1 MSTVAHGGEHVR
13 LAGQDRY
20 GTAAA
25 VSRDAFPNGSVP
37 VVHVVN
43 GLGFADALAAGPAA
57 AVLGGPV
64 LPVATDTIP
73 GVIAAELERLRP
85 GRIVLVGGAAAV
97 SSEVEQA
104 LGQYTGGGVT
114 RAAGAD
120 RYETAAAVALAAFD
134 GPAPQVLLAT
144 GEGFADALAARS
156 ARTPEPSRTLF

>member
-1 MSTVAHGGEHVR
+1 MRHLRNLLPSAVPALAVTALAVAGTVPSGPTRASASVVAPSMSTVAHGGEHVR

-104 LGQYTGGGVT
+104 LGQYTGGGIT

-120 RYETAAAVALAAFD
+120 
-134 GPAPQVLLAT
+134 
-144 GEGFADALAARS
+144 
-156 ARTPEPSRTLF
+156 